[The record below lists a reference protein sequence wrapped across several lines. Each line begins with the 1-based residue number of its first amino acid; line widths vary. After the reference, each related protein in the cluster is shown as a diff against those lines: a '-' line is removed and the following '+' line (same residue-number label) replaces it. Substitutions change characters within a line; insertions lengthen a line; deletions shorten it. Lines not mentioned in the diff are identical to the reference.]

1 MRDIAH
7 GLEHSTVA
15 SDAPHDFFEA
25 SFINN
30 SEEFDSRLICLMIS
44 RKLFVAILL
53 ISFLPP
59 CFGQENE
66 SLDRRALVIRRWANV
81 RSRPTTAST
90 VIRRAYEGEEFAIL
104 EEREGWIK
112 IQLDEASS
120 AWIFGEL
127 VEIIEE
133 EQAGDVNEGPTRL
146 WVYVPVVGVLGAL
159 LTFLVYIW
167 MARDQ
172 RVLDYSDR
180 LDRMTSAG
188 YIDNVSRDDVVRLT
202 RAFGIGERTARKVA
216 RQTYLD
222 RYRVSSAH
230 RRLTEKEKAS
240 FRKLQLVLQLGD
252 AEVMRLMAKVYKVKG
267 KGDRRG
273 NS

>member
-1 MRDIAH
+1 MNAR
-7 GLEHSTVA
+7 V
-15 SDAPHDFFEA
+15 
-25 SFINN
+25 
-30 SEEFDSRLICLMIS
+30 
-44 RKLFVAILL
+44 L
-53 ISFLPP
+53 ISIGLLYIFTLP
-59 CFGQENE
+59 CIGQVDEGSE
-66 SLDRRALVIRRWANV
+66 RRALVIRRWANV

-104 EEREGWIK
+104 DEREGWIK

-127 VEIIEE
+127 VEIIAEE
-133 EQAGDVNEGPTRL
+133 LSDDQDQSTRRL
-146 WVYVPVVGVLGAL
+146 WIYVPVVCLIGATC
-159 LTFLVYIW
+159 TFLVYVW

-216 RQTYLD
+216 QQTYLD

-252 AEVMRLMAKVYKVKG
+252 AEVMRLMAKVYKVRG

-273 NS
+273 DS